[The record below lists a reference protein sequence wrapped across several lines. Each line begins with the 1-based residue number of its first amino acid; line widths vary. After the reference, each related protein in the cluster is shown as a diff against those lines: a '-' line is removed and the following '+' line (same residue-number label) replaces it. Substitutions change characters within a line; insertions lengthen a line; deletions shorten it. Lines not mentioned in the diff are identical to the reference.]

1 MSRDYIEIAL
11 LYGSI
16 VAYSEIE
23 KVLGCIPKAKL
34 LSHSSDPQ
42 RFIAQTQASPPDV
55 VLVDIRGEKSFPLW
69 LEQLIQRLPQTQIMV
84 CSENREADF
93 IIQAMQ
99 MGIRELL
106 SLPLS
111 KTDLEAALNRVQIT
125 PNRLRLREG
134 DQQGQIL
141 VVTGHKGGV
150 GCTTVAINL
159 AVALSDLTAERVAL
173 VDFGRPFPDVANF
186 LNQKP
191 NYSFADLTDNPS
203 KLDRSFAES
212 IMQPYETKLAI
223 LYGMPGLS
231 DQEGV
236 EEVIDRIFLTLRDM
250 YKYIVIDLG
259 PWLDEFFLQICTE
272 ANMVLMLT
280 QLTIPDLKNL
290 GILLDMLLEWHQE
303 KRKIK
308 IVVNRYISR
317 HVVQLGDLAR
327 IIKHPAFHTLSSDY
341 FSSMKAIDLGT
352 ILAIAAPR
360 SKLWSS
366 INKLGTLILEEIG
379 N

>member
-1 MSRDYIEIAL
+1 MKSDYLKIAL
-11 LYGSI
+11 LFGTTI
-16 VAYSEIE
+16 QHPEIKKILE
-23 KVLGCIPKAKL
+23 GIPKVKI
-34 LSHSSDPQ
+34 LSQGSDPQ
-42 RFIAQTQASPPDV
+42 KFIAQTKSSSPDV
-55 VLVDIRGEKSFPLW
+55 VLVDIRGETKMPL
-69 LEQLIQRLPQTQIMV
+69 LIQQLIQELPQTQILV
-84 CSENREADF
+84 CSDYLKSDL

-99 MGIRELL
+99 MGIREVLP
-106 SLPLS
+106 LPLS
-111 KTDLEAALNRVQIT
+111 QTDLETALNRIRMT
-125 PNRLRLREG
+125 
-134 DQQGQIL
+134 QQQLQPAGGRKPGQIL

-173 VDFGRPFPDVANF
+173 IDLGRPFPDVANF

-191 NYSFADLTDNPS
+191 NYSFADLIDNPS
-203 KLDRSFAES
+203 KLDLSFAES

-231 DQEGV
+231 DREGM
-236 EEVIDRIFLTLRDM
+236 EEVIDRIFLTLREM

-259 PWLDEFFLQICTE
+259 PWLDKFFLQVCTE

-280 QLTIPDLKNL
+280 QLTIPDVKNL
-290 GILLDMLLEWHQE
+290 GILLGMLLEGQVE
-303 KRKIK
+303 RSKIK

-317 HVVQLGDLAR
+317 HVVQLGDLDR
-327 IIKHPAFHTLSSDY
+327 IIQHPAFHTLSSDY

-352 ILAIAAPR
+352 TLANGAPR